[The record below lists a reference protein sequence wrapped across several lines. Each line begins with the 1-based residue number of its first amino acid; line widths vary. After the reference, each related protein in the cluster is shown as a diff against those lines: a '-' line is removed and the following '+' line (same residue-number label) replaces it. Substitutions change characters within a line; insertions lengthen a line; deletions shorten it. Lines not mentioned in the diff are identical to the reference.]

1 VSNVKLTSVT
11 VSSIE
16 PTAIT
21 LPSSH
26 QQLTATL
33 WRCGAGPQDRP
44 RTEQHVQHSLSY
56 VLRGSFGCRC
66 RGRHCELA
74 RGALFVGH
82 AGDEYLCTHEHH
94 GGGDECLSFT
104 FDAELV
110 DQIGGDARA
119 WLCVA
124 MPPHPALMAL
134 GELARATA
142 AGHTALALDELGMAL
157 GSRLVAL
164 HRGATAPARQPSA
177 RERRRAMQA
186 AEWID
191 AHSTGAV
198 DLDSAAAQIGSS
210 RYHFLRLFARVVGVT
225 PHQYLIRCRLRRAAR
240 LLAEDTRPITQV
252 ALDCGFAD
260 LSNFVRSFGR
270 ATGHSPLAFR
280 RLAQGQQVRKIL
292 QAGDAGI
299 AEDAGSIHPGAM
311 SCSITSE
318 SRWPISRPARPS
330 TPPH

>member
-1 VSNVKLTSVT
+1 MT
-11 VSSIE
+11 VSSTE
-16 PTAIT
+16 PTAIA

-26 QQLTATL
+26 RQLTATL

-44 RTEQHVQHSLSY
+44 RTEWHAQHSLSY

-66 RGRHCELA
+66 RGRHRELA

-94 GGGDECLSFT
+94 AGGDECLSFA

-119 WLCVA
+119 WCCVV
-124 MPPHPALMAL
+124 MPPHPALIAL

-142 AGHTALALDELGMAL
+142 AGHSSLALDELGMAL

-164 HRGATAPARQPSA
+164 HSGTTAPTRQPSE

-210 RYHFLRLFARVVGVT
+210 RYHFLRLFARVVGIT
-225 PHQYLIRCRLRRAAR
+225 PHQYLLRCRLRRAAR
-240 LLAEDTRPITQV
+240 LLAEDTRPVTQV

-270 ATGHSPLAFR
+270 ASGHSPLAFR
-280 RLAQGQQVRKIL
+280 GLAQGRQVRKIF
-292 QAGDAGI
+292 QADDAAT
-299 AEDAGSIHPGAM
+299 AEDEGSIHPGATP
-311 SCSITSE
+311 CSITSE
-318 SRWPISRPARPS
+318 SRWPISRPARLS
-330 TPPH
+330 TLPH

>member
-1 VSNVKLTSVT
+1 MT
-11 VSSIE
+11 VSTDG
-16 PTAIT
+16 PAALP

-26 QQLTATL
+26 RQLTATL
-33 WRCGAGPQDRP
+33 WRCGAGPQDPP
-44 RTEQHVQHSLSY
+44 RSEWHARHSLSY

-66 RGRHCELA
+66 RGRHRELA

-94 GGGDECLSFT
+94 AGGDECLSFT

-110 DQIGGDARA
+110 EQIGGDPRA
-119 WLCVA
+119 WQCVA
-124 MPPHPALMAL
+124 MPAHPSLVVL
-134 GELARATA
+134 GELARATV
-142 AGHTALALDELGMAL
+142 AGRTPLALDELGLAL
-157 GSRLVAL
+157 ASRFVAL
-164 HRGATAPARQPSA
+164 HSGTITTPREPSA
-177 RERRRAMQA
+177 RERRRAMRA
-186 AEWID
+186 ADWID
-191 AHSTGAV
+191 AHCAEAV
-198 DLDSAAAQIGSS
+198 DLDAAAAQVGSS

-240 LLAEDTRPITQV
+240 LLAEDPRPVTQV

-280 RLAQGQQVRKIL
+280 RLAQGRQVRKIL
-292 QAGDAGI
+292 QAGEADP
-299 AEDAGSIHPGAM
+299 AEHGGSIHPGAV

-318 SRWPISRPARPS
+318 SRSPISTPARPS

>member
-1 VSNVKLTSVT
+1 MT
-11 VSSIE
+11 VSIE
-16 PTAIT
+16 GPAATP

-26 QQLTATL
+26 RQLTATL
-33 WRCGAGPQDRP
+33 WRCAAGPQDRP
-44 RTEQHVQHSLSY
+44 RTEWHARHSLSY
-56 VLRGSFGCRC
+56 VLQGSFGCRC
-66 RGRHCELA
+66 RGRHRELA

-94 GGGDECLSFT
+94 SGGDECLSFA

-110 DQIGGDARA
+110 EQIGGDARA
-119 WLCVA
+119 WQCVA

-142 AGHTALALDELGMAL
+142 MGCTSLALDELGMAL
-157 GSRLVAL
+157 GSQLVAL
-164 HRGATAPARQPSA
+164 HGAAALSARESSA
-177 RERRRAMQA
+177 RERRRAMLA

-191 AHSTGAV
+191 THSTGAV
-198 DLDSAAAQIGSS
+198 DLDAAAAQIGSS

-225 PHQYLIRCRLRRAAR
+225 PHQFLIRCRLRRAAR
-240 LLAEDTRPITQV
+240 LLVEETLPVTQV
-252 ALDCGFAD
+252 ALDCGFGD

-280 RLAQGQQVRKIL
+280 RLAQRQQVRKIF
-292 QAGDAGI
+292 QVGDAG
-299 AEDAGSIHPGAM
+299 AGEDGGPIHPGAM
-311 SCSITSE
+311 SCSITSA
-318 SRWPISRPARPS
+318 SRWPTSKPARPS